1 MIGNMKRRLLAVA
14 GLAAGIFFS
23 HHLQA
28 EMLGPP
34 SAPLWLRYPT
44 ISPDGKSIAFSFEGH
59 LFIVP
64 SAGGSAQSLTTGP
77 AHDTRPVWS
86 PDGKLIAYASDR
98 YGQRGHPLQREQRLA
113 RAFVLPGVT
122 PCEDL
127 DGLSARA
134 EKMPEQSGF
143 TRSGGFAIETSQNL
157 GEYFAIFYNII
168 REA

>member
-1 MIGNMKRRLLAVA
+1 MPQPAWFEN
-14 GLAAGIFFS
+14 LAAIKRVLKPCVLLIFD
-23 HHLQA
+23 L
-28 EMLGPP
+28 
-34 SAPLWLRYPT
+34 
-44 ISPDGKSIAFSFEGH
+44 
-59 LFIVP
+59 
-64 SAGGSAQSLTTGP
+64 SLTT
-77 AHDTRPVWS
+77 R
-86 PDGKLIAYASDR
+86 I
-98 YGQRGHPLQREQRLA
+98 LQREQRLA

-134 EKMPEQSGF
+134 EQMPEQSGF

>member
-1 MIGNMKRRLLAVA
+1 MPQPGWFENLGAIKRVLKPCVLL
-14 GLAAGIFFS
+14 IFD
-23 HHLQA
+23 L
-28 EMLGPP
+28 
-34 SAPLWLRYPT
+34 
-44 ISPDGKSIAFSFEGH
+44 
-59 LFIVP
+59 
-64 SAGGSAQSLTTGP
+64 SLTTRRSL
-77 AHDTRPVWS
+77 T
-86 PDGKLIAYASDR
+86 
-98 YGQRGHPLQREQRLA
+98 REQRLA

>member
-1 MIGNMKRRLLAVA
+1 
-14 GLAAGIFFS
+14 
-23 HHLQA
+23 
-28 EMLGPP
+28 
-34 SAPLWLRYPT
+34 
-44 ISPDGKSIAFSFEGH
+44 
-59 LFIVP
+59 
-64 SAGGSAQSLTTGP
+64 
-77 AHDTRPVWS
+77 
-86 PDGKLIAYASDR
+86 
-98 YGQRGHPLQREQRLA
+98 
-113 RAFVLPGVT
+113 VT